1 MTYRGR
7 PIEIINTEKVFGK
20 EVLNI
25 RMLDD
30 NTLQKVYR
38 SDLDKDSAQNDLLA
52 QVRYKAI
59 AARIREEVAQ
69 KRLLAPYESS
79 LIPLPH
85 QILALEKVM
94 KAPETRF
101 LMADEVGMGKTIEAG
116 LVLKEKKLRGE
127 IKRVLLI
134 VPKSAM
140 LQWQSEMKEHFG
152 ESFFVY
158 ESSLISSLAKT
169 FSQLEAEEELNFWK
183 QHNQIIVS
191 TDALKPME
199 YRQGWS
205 KEKVDEYNK
214 YRIEA
219 VLNAD
224 FDMVII
230 DEAHKMGGATANVSR
245 FQLADALCSAV
256 PNVLLLSATPHR
268 GKSDHFRRVLQLI
281 DNDAFKG
288 EGMPSINEIEP
299 YIVRS
304 EKRNAID
311 YTGKKLFNERTTQRL
326 DVPLDD
332 SLHKLQ
338 KELYEHVTDYV
349 KLNFG
354 RAKRNGRTA
363 LGLVMIMFQ
372 KLASSSTAA
381 ILSAMRT
388 RLYRLENGLYED
400 DYLEYEQSDLSE
412 DLESDTDDGIDFD
425 SYGTTPAMMEEEEIQ
440 NLRSLIAE
448 AEHCLEYEEDAKVT
462 ALKNL
467 IRQFQIKE
475 NDPNLKLIVFTEFR
489 TTQRYLKKK
498 LEESG
503 ITCSTIDGSMTL
515 EARKQSLVDFKER
528 CRVMVAT
535 DAAGESLNMQFC
547 HIAVNYDLPWNPMAI
562 EQRIGR
568 VDRIGQKSGV
578 VAINMITDNSVDTR
592 VYEIITEKL
601 DLILQ
606 ELGIDKTSDVLDS
619 TIDNRKITHLHLQSL
634 LDPQLFKH
642 QSEQWLYEIKK
653 KLQDY
658 KSTAGALPV
667 TDPSEITAKSAADVK
682 YSPLPV
688 WLESL
693 LDQYTLSKAGKIEKQ
708 TDSTTKYTVKG
719 ERVWGTFDSSLL
731 GDNPAVE
738 LISLQHPWVK
748 NVLDGIIEGDGF
760 NMPILRS
767 TDNSETAGVFSLWMI
782 SANNSQESKVSYVA
796 QFISDTGR
804 NYSAYANDLWA
815 TLVQNPNHFI
825 SIGSTAVPSDLLDKV
840 QDNLYGQFCKME
852 ESILNN
858 LQEKANNKLKANAYA
873 LRRVERIGIENIK
886 KARRKRLEQE
896 RQEWLALFERNSNVV
911 PGLKQ
916 ILVVRIDG

>member
-1 MTYRGR
+1 MTYKGR
-7 PIEIINTEKVFGK
+7 PIEIISTERVFGK

-30 NTLQKVYR
+30 NTFRKVYR
-38 SDLDKDSAQNDLLA
+38 SDLDTNSVEKDLLA

-183 QHNQIIVS
+183 QHSQIIVS

-214 YRIEA
+214 YRLEA

-281 DNDAFKG
+281 DNDAFQG
-288 EGMPSINEIEP
+288 EGMPSIQEIEP

-332 SLHKLQ
+332 TLHKLQ
-338 KELYEHVTDYV
+338 KELYENVTEYV

-354 RAKRNGRTA
+354 RAKRKGKTA

-372 KLASSSTAA
+372 KLASSGTAA
-381 ILSAMRT
+381 ILSAMKT

-400 DYLEYEQSDLSE
+400 DYTEYEQSDLVE
-412 DLESDTDDGIDFD
+412 DLENEAEDGINFD
-425 SYGTTPAMMEEEEIQ
+425 DYSVTTAMLEEEEMQ
-440 NLRSLIAE
+440 NLRNLIEE
-448 AEHCLEYEEDAKVT
+448 AERCLEYEEDAKAT

-467 IRQFQIKE
+467 IRQLQIKE
-475 NDPNLKLIVFTEFR
+475 NNPDLKVIVFTEFR
-489 TTQRYLKKK
+489 TTQRYLKKV
-498 LEESG
+498 LEEAG
-503 ITCSTIDGSMTL
+503 FICSTIDGSMSL
-515 EARKQSLVDFKER
+515 EERRRSLVNFKEH

-547 HIAVNYDLPWNPMAI
+547 HIAINYDLPWNPMSI

-568 VDRIGQKSGV
+568 VDRIGQKYGV
-578 VAINMITDNSVDTR
+578 LAVNMITDNSVDTR
-592 VYEIITEKL
+592 VYEVITEKL
-601 DLILQ
+601 DLILR

-619 TIDNRKITHLHLQSL
+619 TIDNKKITHLHLQSL
-634 LDPQLFKH
+634 LNPQLFEH
-642 QSEQWLYEIKK
+642 QSEQWLYDIRK
-653 KLQDY
+653 KLLDY
-658 KSTAGALPV
+658 KSTARALPV
-667 TDPSEITAKSAADVK
+667 TDPNEITAKSAADVK

-688 WLESL
+688 WLENM
-693 LDQYTLSKAGKIEKQ
+693 LDQYAVSKGGKIEKM
-708 TDSTTKYTVKG
+708 TDSTVRYNIGG
-719 ERVWGTFDSSLL
+719 ERVWGTFDSSAL
-731 GDNPAVE
+731 GENPAVE
-738 LISLQHPWVK
+738 LISLQHPLVK
-748 NVLDGIIEGDGF
+748 NVLDGIIEDDGSS
-760 NMPILRS
+760 MPILRS
-767 TDNSETAGVFSLWMI
+767 VDNSETAGVFSLWMI
-782 SANNSQESKVSYVA
+782 TANNSQENRVNYIA

-804 NYSAYANDLWA
+804 NFPAYANDLWV
-815 TLVQNPNHFI
+815 TMVQNPEHFI
-825 SIGSTAVPSDLLDKV
+825 SMGSTATPPDLLDKV
-840 QDNLYGQFCKME
+840 QDNLYNQFCKME
-852 ESILNN
+852 EAIVNN
-858 LQEKANNKLKANAYA
+858 LQEKANNKLKANSYA

-886 KARRKRLEQE
+886 NARRKRLEQE
-896 RQEWLALFERNSNVV
+896 RQDWLALFERNSNVV

>member
-7 PIEIINTEKVFGK
+7 AIEIINTERVFGK

-30 NTLQKVYR
+30 NTFRKVYR
-38 SDLDKDSAQNDLLA
+38 SDLDNDTAESDLLA
-52 QVRYKAI
+52 TVRYKAI

-69 KRLLAPYESS
+69 KSLLAPYESS

-152 ESFFVY
+152 ENFFVY

-191 TDALKPME
+191 TDALKPIE
-199 YRQGWS
+199 CRQGWS

-245 FQLADALCSAV
+245 FQLADALCSTV

-268 GKSDHFRRVLQLI
+268 GKSDHFRRILQLI
-281 DNDAFKG
+281 DNDAFQG
-288 EGMPSINEIEP
+288 EGMPTIQEIEP

-311 YTGKKLFNERTTQRL
+311 YNGKKLFNERTTQRL
-326 DVPLDD
+326 DVPLDET
-332 SLHKLQ
+332 LHKLQ

-381 ILSAMRT
+381 ILSAMQT

-400 DYLEYEQSDLSE
+400 DYSEYEQSDLVE
-412 DLESDTDDGIDFD
+412 ESDDVESDNFDFD
-425 SYGTTPAMMEEEEIQ
+425 DYPLTPALLEEEELHSLR
-440 NLRSLIAE
+440 NLIDE
-448 AEHCLEYEEDAKVT
+448 AERCLAYEEDAKAT

-467 IRQFQIKE
+467 IRQLQIKR
-475 NDPNLKLIVFTEFR
+475 DDQNLKLLVFTEFR
-489 TTQRYLKKK
+489 TTQRYLKKV
-498 LEESG
+498 LEEAG
-503 ITCSTIDGSMTL
+503 ITCSTIDGSMSL
-515 EARKQSLVDFKER
+515 ETRKQSLIDFKEQ

-547 HIAVNYDLPWNPMAI
+547 HIIVNYDLPWNPMAI

-568 VDRIGQKSGV
+568 VDRIGQKHGV
-578 VAINMITDNSVDTR
+578 EAFNMITDNSVDTR

-601 DLILQ
+601 DLILE

-634 LDPQLFKH
+634 LDPHLFKH
-642 QSEQWLYEIKK
+642 QSEQWLYEIRK
-653 KLQDY
+653 KLLDY
-658 KSTAGALPV
+658 KSTAKALPV
-667 TDPSEITAKSAADVK
+667 TDPSEITAKSAADIK

-688 WLESL
+688 WLEDM
-693 LDQYTLSKAGKIEKQ
+693 LDQYALSKSGKVEKM
-708 TDSTTKYTVKG
+708 TDATVRYIIKG
-719 ERVWGTFDSSLL
+719 ERVWGYFNTSAI
-731 GDNPAVE
+731 GENPTLE
-738 LISLQHPWVK
+738 LISLQHPIVK
-748 NVLDGIIEGDGF
+748 NVLDGIIEDNGSC
-760 NMPILRS
+760 MPIIRS
-767 TDNSETAGVFSLWMI
+767 VDNSETAGIFSLWMI
-782 SANNSQESKVSYVA
+782 TANNSQETRVSYVA

-815 TLVQNPNHFI
+815 SLVQIPNHFV
-825 SIGSTAVPSDLLDKV
+825 SVGTTAIPSNLLDKV
-840 QDNLYGQFCKME
+840 QDNLYNQFCKME
-852 ESILNN
+852 EAIVNN
-858 LQEKANNKLKANAYA
+858 LQDKANNKLKANAYA

-916 ILVVRIDG
+916 IIVVRIDG

>member
-7 PIEIINTEKVFGK
+7 PIEIISIERVFGK

-25 RMLDD
+25 RLLDD
-30 NTLQKVYR
+30 NTLRKVYR
-38 SDLDKDSAQNDLLA
+38 SDLDSDVVERDLLA

-59 AARIREEVAQ
+59 AARIREEVSQ

-94 KAPETRF
+94 MAPETRF

-152 ESFFVY
+152 ENFFVY

-245 FQLADALCSAV
+245 FQLADTLCSTV

-281 DNDAFKG
+281 DTDAFQG
-288 EGMPSINEIEP
+288 EGMPSIQEIEP

-332 SLHKLQ
+332 ILHKLQ
-338 KELYEHVTDYV
+338 KELYEDVTEYV

-354 RAKRNGRTA
+354 RAKRKGRTA

-381 ILSAMRT
+381 ILSAMKT

-400 DYLEYEQSDLSE
+400 DYLEYEQSDLIEEIE
-412 DLESDTDDGIDFD
+412 DMEVGGIDFD
-425 SYGTTPAMMEEEEIQ
+425 AYSTTTAMLEEDEMQ
-440 NLRSLIAE
+440 CLRNLIAK
-448 AEHCLEYEEDAKVT
+448 AEHCLELEEDAKAT

-467 IRQFQIKE
+467 IRQLQIKE
-475 NDPNLKLIVFTEFR
+475 NDPNLKVIVFTEFR
-489 TTQRYLKKK
+489 STQRYLKKV
-498 LEESG
+498 LEEAG
-503 ITCSTIDGSMTL
+503 FICSTIDGSMNL
-515 EARKQSLVDFKER
+515 EERKRSLVNFKEYS
-528 CRVMVAT
+528 RVMVAT
-535 DAAGESLNMQFC
+535 DAAGESLNMQFS

-568 VDRIGQKSGV
+568 VDRIGQKYAV
-578 VAINMITDNSVDTR
+578 LAINMITDNSVDTR

-601 DLILQ
+601 DLILR

-619 TIDNRKITHLHLQSL
+619 TIDNKKITHLHLQSL
-634 LDPQLFKH
+634 LNPQLFEH
-642 QSEQWLYEIKK
+642 QSEQWLYDIRK
-653 KLQDY
+653 KLLDY
-658 KSTAGALPV
+658 KSTARALPV

-693 LDQYTLSKAGKIEKQ
+693 LDQYTISKGGKIEKM
-708 TDSTTKYTVKG
+708 TDSTVRYNING
-719 ERVWGTFDSSLL
+719 ERLWGTFDSSAA

-738 LISLQHPWVK
+738 MISLQHPLVK
-748 NVLDGIIEGDGF
+748 NVLDGIIEDDGSS
-760 NMPILRS
+760 MSILRS
-767 TDNSETAGVFSLWMI
+767 VDNSETAGVFSLWMI
-782 SANNSQESKVSYVA
+782 TANNNQENKVSYIA
-796 QFISDTGR
+796 QFISDDGR
-804 NYSAYANDLWA
+804 SFPAYANDLWA
-815 TLVQNPNHFI
+815 SMVQNPDHFI
-825 SIGSTAVPSDLLDKV
+825 SIGSTDVPSDLLDKV
-840 QDNLYGQFCKME
+840 QDNLYSQFCKME
-852 ESILNN
+852 ESIVNN
-858 LQEKANNKLKANAYA
+858 LQEKANNKLKANSYA

-886 KARRKRLEQE
+886 KSRRKRLEQE

>member
-1 MTYRGR
+1 MTYKGR
-7 PIEIINTEKVFGK
+7 PIEIISTERVFGK

-30 NTLQKVYR
+30 NTFRKVYR
-38 SDLDKDSAQNDLLA
+38 SDLDTDSIENDLLA

-158 ESSLISSLAKT
+158 ESSLITSLAKT

-281 DNDAFKG
+281 DNDAFQG
-288 EGMPSINEIEP
+288 EGMPSIQEIEP

-332 SLHKLQ
+332 TLHKLQ
-338 KELYEHVTDYV
+338 KKLYEDVTEYV

-354 RAKRNGRTA
+354 RAKRKGKTA

-381 ILSAMRT
+381 ILSAMKT

-400 DYLEYEQSDLSE
+400 DYLEYEQSDLVE
-412 DLESDTDDGIDFD
+412 DLENEAEDGIDFD
-425 SYGTTPAMMEEEEIQ
+425 DYSVTTAMLEEEEMQ
-440 NLRSLIAE
+440 SLRNLIEE
-448 AEHCLEYEEDAKVT
+448 AERCLEYEEDAKAT

-467 IRQFQIKE
+467 IRQLQIKE
-475 NDPNLKLIVFTEFR
+475 NNPDLKVIVFTEFR
-489 TTQRYLKKK
+489 TTQRYLKKV
-498 LEESG
+498 LEEAG
-503 ITCSTIDGSMTL
+503 FICSTIDGSMSL
-515 EARKQSLVDFKER
+515 EERRRSLVNFKEH

-535 DAAGESLNMQFC
+535 DAAGESLNMQFS
-547 HIAVNYDLPWNPMAI
+547 HIAINYDLPWNPMSI

-568 VDRIGQKSGV
+568 VDRIGQKYGV
-578 VAINMITDNSVDTR
+578 LAVNMITDNSVDTR
-592 VYEIITEKL
+592 VYEVITEKL
-601 DLILQ
+601 DLILR

-619 TIDNRKITHLHLQSL
+619 TIDNKKITHLHLQSL
-634 LDPQLFKH
+634 LNPQLFEH
-642 QSEQWLYEIKK
+642 QSEQWLYDIRK
-653 KLQDY
+653 KLLDY
-658 KSTAGALPV
+658 RSTARALPV
-667 TDPSEITAKSAADVK
+667 TDPNEITAKSAADVK

-688 WLESL
+688 WLENM
-693 LDQYTLSKAGKIEKQ
+693 LDQYAVSKGGKIEKM
-708 TDSTTKYTVKG
+708 TDSTVRYNIGG
-719 ERVWGTFDSSLL
+719 ERVWGTFDSSAL
-731 GDNPAVE
+731 GENPAVE
-738 LISLQHPWVK
+738 LISLQHPLVK
-748 NVLDGIIEGDGF
+748 NVLDGIIEDDGS
-760 NMPILRS
+760 NMPILHS
-767 TDNSETAGVFSLWMI
+767 VDNSETAGVFSLWMI
-782 SANNSQESKVSYVA
+782 TANNSQENRVNYIA

-804 NYSAYANDLWA
+804 NFPAYANDLWV
-815 TLVQNPNHFI
+815 TMVQNPEHFI
-825 SIGSTAVPSDLLDKV
+825 SMGSTATPPDLLDKV
-840 QDNLYGQFCKME
+840 QDNLYNQFCKME
-852 ESILNN
+852 EAIVNN
-858 LQEKANNKLKANAYA
+858 LQEKANNKLKANSYA

-886 KARRKRLEQE
+886 NARRKRLEQE
-896 RQEWLALFERNSNVV
+896 RQDWLAMFERNSNVV

>member
-1 MTYRGR
+1 MTYKKR
-7 PIEIINTEKVFGK
+7 PIEIINTERVFGK

-30 NTLQKVYR
+30 NTLQRIYR
-38 SDLDKDSAQNDLLA
+38 TDLDIDLVGNDLLA
-52 QVRYKAI
+52 QVRYKSI

-101 LMADEVGMGKTIEAG
+101 LIADEVGMGKTIEAG

-158 ESSLISSLAKT
+158 ESSLISSLTKT

-191 TDALKPME
+191 TDALKPVE

-205 KEKVDEYNK
+205 KEKVEEYNK

-245 FQLADALCSAV
+245 FQLADALCSTV
-256 PNVLLLSATPHR
+256 SNVLLLSATPHR
-268 GKSDHFRRVLQLI
+268 GKSDHFRRILQLI
-281 DNDAFKG
+281 DNDAFQG
-288 EGMPSINEIEP
+288 EGMPSIDEIEP

-311 YTGKKLFNERTTQRL
+311 YTGKKLFNERVTQRM
-326 DVPLDD
+326 DVILDD
-332 SLHKLQ
+332 SLHKYQ
-338 KELYEHVTDYV
+338 KDLYEHVTDYV

-381 ILSAMRT
+381 ILSAMKT
-388 RLYRLENGLYED
+388 RLHRLENGLYED
-400 DYLEYEQSDLSE
+400 DYMEYEHSDLME
-412 DLESDTDDGIDFD
+412 DFENETDESIDFD
-425 SYGTTPAMMEEEEIQ
+425 FYGSTPAMLEEEEKQ
-440 NLRSLIAE
+440 TLRGLISE
-448 AEHCLEYEEDAKVT
+448 AEWCQKYEEDAKAT

-489 TTQRYLKKK
+489 TTQQYLKKV

-503 ITCSTIDGSMTL
+503 ITCATIDGSMTL
-515 EARKQSLVDFKER
+515 EARKHSLVDFKEH

-578 VAINMITDNSVDTR
+578 VAINMITNNSVDTR
-592 VYEIITEKL
+592 VYGIITEKL
-601 DLILQ
+601 DLIIR

-653 KLQDY
+653 KLQEY
-658 KSTAGALPV
+658 KSTAGSLPV
-667 TDPSEITAKSAADVK
+667 TDRSEITAKSAADVK

-693 LDQYTLSKAGKIEKQ
+693 LDQYALAKAGNVDKL
-708 TDSTTKYTVKG
+708 TDSTVRYNIKG
-719 ERVWGTFDSSLL
+719 ERVWGTFDSSSL

-738 LISLQHPWVK
+738 LISLQHPLVK
-748 NVLDGIIEGDGF
+748 NILDGIIEDDGSI
-760 NMPILRS
+760 MPILHS
-767 TDNSETAGVFSLWMI
+767 VDNSETAGIFSLWMI
-782 SANNSQESKVSYVA
+782 TANNSQESKVSYVA
-796 QFISDTGR
+796 QFVSDTGR
-804 NYSAYANDLWA
+804 NFTAYANDLWV
-815 TLVQNPNHFI
+815 TLVQKPNHFI
-825 SIGSTAVPSDLLDKV
+825 SMGSTDVPSDLLDTV

-852 ESILNN
+852 KSIVNN
-858 LQEKANNKLKANAYA
+858 LQDKANNKLKAISYA
-873 LRRVERIGIENIK
+873 LKRVERIGIENIK
-886 KARRKRLEQE
+886 TARRKRLEQE
-896 RQEWLALFERNSNVV
+896 RQEWLALFEKNCNIV
-911 PGLKQ
+911 PGLKL
-916 ILVVRIDG
+916 ILAVRIDG